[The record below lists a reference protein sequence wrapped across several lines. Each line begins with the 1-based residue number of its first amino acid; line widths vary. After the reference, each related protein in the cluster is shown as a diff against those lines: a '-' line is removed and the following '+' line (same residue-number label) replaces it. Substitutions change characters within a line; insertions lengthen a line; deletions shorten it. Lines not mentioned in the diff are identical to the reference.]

1 MLGVTFRELG
11 AAGSEASLPRA
22 TFPELVRRAAVAAR
36 TVRSGPADLNW
47 VREILT
53 PEEHD
58 LWSRQS
64 PFDQDHGVQVAR
76 RVERRLAT
84 TRHANDPRWIG
95 AALMHDVGKTQAG
108 LTPLER
114 ALATVAG
121 RIVGLEA
128 ARRWAA
134 GRGLRSRIGAYLTHG
149 EIGARMI
156 RAAGGR
162 PEIAAWA
169 EVHQS
174 PHGAVRLGIP
184 QDVVDALLESDV
196 A

>member
-1 MLGVTFRELG
+1 VTFRELG

-22 TFPELVRRAAVAAR
+22 TFPELIRRAVVAAGAL
-36 TVRSGPADLNW
+36 RSGPGDLAW
-47 VREILT
+47 VREVLT
-53 PEEHD
+53 PSEHD

-64 PFDQDHGVQVAR
+64 PFDQDHVLQVAR
-76 RVERRLAT
+76 RVERRLAAT
-84 TRHANDPRWIG
+84 HHANDSRWIG
-95 AALMHDVGKTQAG
+95 AALMHDVGKAQAG
-108 LTPLER
+108 LTSLER
-114 ALATVAG
+114 AFATLVG
-121 RIVGLEA
+121 RTVRLET

-134 GRGLRSRIGAYLTHG
+134 GRGLRARIGAYLTHG

-162 PEIAAWA
+162 HEIAAWA

-174 PHGAVRLGIP
+174 PQGAVRLGIP